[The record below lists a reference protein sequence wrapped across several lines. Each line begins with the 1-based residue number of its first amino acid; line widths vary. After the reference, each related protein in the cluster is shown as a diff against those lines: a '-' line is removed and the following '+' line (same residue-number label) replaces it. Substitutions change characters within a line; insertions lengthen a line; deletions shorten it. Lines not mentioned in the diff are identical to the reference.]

1 MEMSEKAKEARRA
14 YLRDYRRR
22 NPEKAKEAKARY
34 WERKAAKLQT
44 EEKEGAEEHDGNH
57 GEN

>member
-34 WERKAAKLQT
+34 WERKAARLA
-44 EEKEGAEEHDGNH
+44 EEKEGAEDHDG
-57 GEN
+57 EN